1 MEIFL
6 NVSVED
12 AFPTFYLFFLFK
24 LRNVIKIDKQIEDD
38 IYKKAKNA
46 IFTNKY
52 GLSEV
57 R

>member
-1 MEIFL
+1 L

-12 AFPTFYLFFLFK
+12 AFPTFYLFFLMH
-24 LRNVIKIDKQIEDD
+24 LRNVISIDKKIEED
-38 IYKKAKNA
+38 ILNKAKNA
-46 IFTNKY
+46 IFSNNY